1 MTMPRFMDIWGQI
14 HGVKVSYEQ
23 VSYDDFF
30 EGTPAALKEEIG
42 DSFKFIEEF
51 SISGGDPEVLT
62 PAQVSLILVFIFKG
76 NVLIGNSLTRSSN

>member
-1 MTMPRFMDIWGQI
+1 MTMPQFMEIWGKI

-42 DSFKFIEEF
+42 DSFKFIEDF
-51 SISGGDPEVLT
+51 TISGGDPEVLT
-62 PAQVSLILVFIFKG
+62 PAQVITTLKHPCK
-76 NVLIGNSLTRSSN
+76 

>member
-1 MTMPRFMDIWGQI
+1 MTMPRFMEIWGKV

-23 VSYDDFF
+23 VSYDKFF
-30 EGTPAALKEEIG
+30 EGTPPALKEEIG

-62 PAQVSLILVFIFKG
+62 PAQVS
-76 NVLIGNSLTRSSN
+76 